1 MITDRITNE
10 VEKGLT
16 IPKPNAT
23 QPFKIK
29 GWGTRRGEAA
39 LVYYIPNHTHP
50 SKPYEK
56 GVTITEF
63 EKAYQQLIKEGKFE
77 RKWFNGNMVACSKE
91 GGCNFTTIGGIFELL
106 GVATYEYGQYIKK

>member
-1 MITDRITNE
+1 MIADRISSE

-16 IPKPNAT
+16 IPKPNAK
-23 QPFKIK
+23 QPFKVK
-29 GWGTRRGEAA
+29 GWGTRRGEIA
-39 LVYYIPNHTHP
+39 LIYYIPSHTNP

-63 EKAYQQLIKEGKFE
+63 EQAYQQLINEGQIE
-77 RKWFNGNMVACSKE
+77 RKWFNENMIACSKE

-106 GVATYEYGQYIKK
+106 GIATYEYGKYIKK